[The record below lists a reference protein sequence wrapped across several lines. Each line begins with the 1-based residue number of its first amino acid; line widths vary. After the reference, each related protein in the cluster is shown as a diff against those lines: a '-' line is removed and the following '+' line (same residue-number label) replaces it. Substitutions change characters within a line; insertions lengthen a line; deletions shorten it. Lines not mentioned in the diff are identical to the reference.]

1 MSSDTTSLS
10 DKILPSLNTAP
21 TKAHLELANH
31 VLFSRDAAGRLLTAP
46 MAAQLIADSEARAC
60 DRLRHEAELDEQLQA
75 VTENSLKIVTAE
87 RDELRDLLTEWKVS
101 AHIKGEAIDSL
112 LIECDQLYAEVER
125 LTSVVLRKNG
135 TIDGTEEM
143 LGGLKQGEG
152 YWDMVRRVVATAA
165 RAERAEAEVEGLKES
180 ILVQQ
185 IFSDDRQRADRAEAE
200 LREMGTAKLRWEMLA
215 VNRGDQVQRAEA
227 ELAAELARSAKLVE
241 GIKSILPKPPYHPD
255 LEPEWL
261 YLSGLLNELK
271 GKQENVP

>member
-1 MSSDTTSLS
+1 M
-10 DKILPSLNTAP
+10 INTPITP

-31 VLFSRDAAGRLLTAP
+31 VLFSRDATGRLLSAP

-87 RDELRDLLTEWKVS
+87 CDRLRNLLTEWQNS

-112 LIECDQLYAEVER
+112 LIECDRLYAEVK
-125 LTSVVLRKNG
+125 SC
-135 TIDGTEEM
+135 
-143 LGGLKQGEG
+143 GELSC
-152 YWDMVRRVVATAA
+152 DECNARTAA
-165 RAERAEAEVEGLKES
+165 LTNRAERAEAEVEGLKES

-227 ELAAELARSAKLVE
+227 ELAAERARSAKLVE

-255 LEPEWL
+255 LEPEWV

>member
-1 MSSDTTSLS
+1 M
-10 DKILPSLNTAP
+10 INTPITP

-31 VLFSRDAAGRLLTAP
+31 VLFSRDATGRLLSAP

-87 RDELRDLLTEWKVS
+87 CDRLRNLLTEWQNS

-112 LIECDQLYAEVER
+112 LIECDRLYAEVK
-125 LTSVVLRKNG
+125 SC
-135 TIDGTEEM
+135 
-143 LGGLKQGEG
+143 GELSC
-152 YWDMVRRVVATAA
+152 DECNARTAA
-165 RAERAEAEVEGLKES
+165 LTNRAE
-180 ILVQQ
+180 
-185 IFSDDRQRADRAEAE
+185 
-200 LREMGTAKLRWEMLA
+200 
-215 VNRGDQVQRAEA
+215 RAEA

-255 LEPEWL
+255 LEPEWV

>member
-1 MSSDTTSLS
+1 MINTPITPTT
-10 DKILPSLNTAP
+10 
-21 TKAHLELANH
+21 AHLELANH

-75 VTENSLKIVTAE
+75 VTENSLKIVTVE
-87 RDELRDLLTEWKVS
+87 RDELRNLLTEWQNS

-112 LIECDQLYAEVER
+112 LIECDRLYAEVK
-125 LTSVVLRKNG
+125 SC
-135 TIDGTEEM
+135 
-143 LGGLKQGEG
+143 GELSC
-152 YWDMVRRVVATAA
+152 DECNARTAA
-165 RAERAEAEVEGLKES
+165 LTNRAERAEAEVEGLKES

-185 IFSDDRQRADRAEAE
+185 IFSDYRQRAE
-200 LREMGTAKLRWEMLA
+200 
-215 VNRGDQVQRAEA
+215 RAEA

-255 LEPEWL
+255 LEPEWV

-271 GKQENVP
+271 GKQETAP